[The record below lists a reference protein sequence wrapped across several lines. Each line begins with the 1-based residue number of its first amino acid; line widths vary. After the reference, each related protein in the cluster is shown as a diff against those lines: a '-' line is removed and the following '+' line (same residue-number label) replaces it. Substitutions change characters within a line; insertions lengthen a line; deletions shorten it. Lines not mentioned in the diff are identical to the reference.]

1 MMKFFTLTY
10 LLLGLF
16 CHSLAQVRIEV
27 DKLPIDTPLGTP
39 LFMSGT
45 LNNWLPAD
53 SSYQLK
59 KGTNGNYFLIL
70 KDTISYFEYKF
81 TQGTWGAVEGTA
93 KNQVRPNRIYDYP
106 SGSSPSV
113 ITAQIEGWELPS
125 SYTFIIKNIP
135 VNTPHD
141 ATLYLVGNFNEWN
154 PEAADYKFKKQS
166 DGTYHITVFSSLPKI
181 EYKITRGGWPS
192 VEGRD
197 NGKARTNRFVYRMPK
212 SKHQTITNDVASW
225 EDLAGNMWSAFDFL
239 LVLSAFQ
246 GLLLIIA
253 IITIHDYNKEA
264 NQLLI
269 ILIGITSIALLARV
283 TTIYRDVF
291 QSYPKLIL
299 IPDFIFFLFA
309 PTFYL
314 YIQKLLTLS
323 DSKSTRWQ
331 YHYIPAILQF
341 FVYLPLFLMGK
352 EDFKYGILDRSWTWI
367 FASLSTIAFFSN
379 SYYWYLCQK
388 VVQTYKKQY
397 STSYSYEQ
405 NLQYLNTA
413 LFIVL
418 VCLCLWFFMC
428 VMMCINWAFQSDTIE
443 IVEKSTDA
451 IWLAFAATLYFLGYI
466 AIHQPEVF
474 RMPAQVTFLGIVE
487 NELDSPKAK
496 AQEIFDENLQLL
508 KAKIEAYMKSN
519 KPHVNPRLTLNELA
533 EKLKI
538 QPHTVSKVINDG
550 FNKNFF
556 DFINTY
562 RIEEFK
568 ERMSDPKFKNY
579 TLLSIAFEVGFNSKT
594 AFNRS
599 FKKLTNQTPKEYY
612 NLQE

>member
-1 MMKFFTLTY
+1 MKFLFSLYLFLLFTFTA
-10 LLLGLF
+10 F
-16 CHSLAQVRIEV
+16 TQIRFEV
-27 DKLPIDTPLGTP
+27 NKIPANTPPNATIFITGT
-39 LFMSGT
+39 F
-45 LNNWLPAD
+45 NNWQPAD

-59 KGTNGNYFLIL
+59 KATNGSYFVVL
-70 KDTISYFEYKF
+70 KDTVSYFEYKF
-81 TQGTWGAVEGTA
+81 TQGNWGAIEGTT
-93 KNQVRPNRIYDYP
+93 KNQQRANRVYDYP
-106 SGSSPSV
+106 AGQGPSV
-113 ITAQIEGWELPS
+113 IMAQIDGWETPS
-125 SYTFIIKNIP
+125 SYTFIIKTIP
-135 VNTPHD
+135 TNTPHD
-141 ATLYLVGNFNEWN
+141 ATLYLVGNFNDWN
-154 PEAADYKFKKQS
+154 PEAADYKFKKQP
-166 DGTYHITVFSSLPKI
+166 DGTYLITIFSSLPKI
-181 EYKITRGGWPS
+181 EYKITRGGWGS

-197 NGKARTNRFVYRMPK
+197 NGKARTNRFVYRLPK
-212 SKHQTITNDVASW
+212 SKHQTTDCDVASW
-225 EDLAGNMWSAFDFL
+225 EDLAGNTWSVFDFL

-253 IITIHDYNKEA
+253 ITTIHDYNRVA
-264 NQLLI
+264 NRFLI
-269 ILIGITSIALLARV
+269 ALIGITSIALLARA

-291 QSYPKLIL
+291 HLYPKLIL

-314 YIQKLLTLS
+314 YIQRLLTLS
-323 DSKSTRWQ
+323 DSNATRWK

-341 FVYLPLFLMGK
+341 FVYLPLFLM
-352 EDFKYGILDRSWTWI
+352 EYHDFTYGILDRTWTWL

-379 SYYWYLCQK
+379 LYYWYLSQK

-397 STSYSYEQ
+397 STSNSYEQ

-413 LFIVL
+413 LFIMS

-428 VMMCINWAFQSDTIE
+428 VMVCVNWFFDYDTIE

-474 RMPAQVTFLGIVE
+474 RIPAQVTFLGTVQDE
-487 NELDSPKAK
+487 PSNPKTK
-496 AQEIFDENLQLL
+496 TQEMPDENIQLL
-508 KAKIEAYMKSN
+508 KAKIEAYMQRN
-519 KPHVNPRLTLNELA
+519 KPHINPRLTLNDLA
-533 EKLKI
+533 DKLKI

-556 DFINTY
+556 DFINSY

-568 ERMSDPKFKNY
+568 GRMTDPKFKNF
-579 TLLSIAFEVGFNSKT
+579 TLLSIAFDCGFNSKT

-612 NLQE
+612 NVQD